1 MTLDVTDFV
10 CLDFAGVNIE
20 FAAVTFDDDIEAVE
34 FNQLIS
40 ACSSVDNETKV
51 FQPFTVQLITLIP
64 IITDQLGYKDVDD
77 DIWIGE

>member
-51 FQPFTVQLITLIP
+51 FQPFAFTGP
-64 IITDQLGYKDVDD
+64 INNFNSNYY
-77 DIWIGE
+77 